1 MKRSGCRTIF
11 HICLIFVLSLLG
23 ALLMAV
29 CLFFMTITIRK
40 PDGKTARSDWP
51 IRFTEEF
58 KDQIIFAGT
67 VWQVKQAGLAAL
79 QDNGIG
85 VQLLD
90 ASGREVFGYQKP
102 EQAGT
107 AYTNAELLELYQRG
121 QMENSATTPL
131 YGRGFQCREGVR
143 LYSVLPCEYL

>member
-29 CLFFMTITIRK
+29 CLFFLTITIRK

-90 ASGREVFGYQKP
+90 ASGREVFGYQSRLVPYIPMRNCWSFIIGDKWK
-102 EQAGT
+102 T
-107 AYTNAELLELYQRG
+107 AQQPPLWARFPMPG
-121 QMENSATTPL
+121 RSAFIFCTSL
-131 YGRGFQCREGVR
+131 
-143 LYSVLPCEYL
+143 

>member
-29 CLFFMTITIRK
+29 CLFFLTITIRK

-58 KDQIIFAGT
+58 KDQIIFAEFHSFFNRRLFTLPVIRTSSLT
-67 VWQVKQAGLAAL
+67 VSHPYTHTLMAGFP
-79 QDNGIG
+79 IPIPF
-85 VQLLD
+85 
-90 ASGREVFGYQKP
+90 SK
-102 EQAGT
+102 
-107 AYTNAELLELYQRG
+107 AESVSIII
-121 QMENSATTPL
+121 N
-131 YGRGFQCREGVR
+131 R
-143 LYSVLPCEYL
+143 L

>member
-58 KDQIIFAGT
+58 KDQIILPE
-67 VWQVKQAGLAAL
+67 Q
-79 QDNGIG
+79 
-85 VQLLD
+85 
-90 ASGREVFGYQKP
+90 SGR
-102 EQAGT
+102 
-107 AYTNAELLELYQRG
+107 LSRRG
-121 QMENSATTPL
+121 WQL
-131 YGRGFQCREGVR
+131 CRTMG
-143 LYSVLPCEYL
+143 

>member
-29 CLFFMTITIRK
+29 CLFFLTITIRK

-107 AYTNAELLELYQRG
+107 AYTNTELLELYKGDKWKTAQQPPLWARFPMPG
-121 QMENSATTPL
+121 RSAFIFCTSL
-131 YGRGFQCREGVR
+131 
-143 LYSVLPCEYL
+143 

>member
-29 CLFFMTITIRK
+29 RLFFLTITIRK

-58 KDQIIFAGT
+58 KDQIIFAGAGWYCIYQCGIAGALSKGT
-67 VWQVKQAGLAAL
+67 NGKQR
-79 QDNGIG
+79 N
-85 VQLLD
+85 
-90 ASGREVFGYQKP
+90 
-102 EQAGT
+102 
-107 AYTNAELLELYQRG
+107 N
-121 QMENSATTPL
+121 PL
-131 YGRGFQCREGVR
+131 YGRGFPCREGVR